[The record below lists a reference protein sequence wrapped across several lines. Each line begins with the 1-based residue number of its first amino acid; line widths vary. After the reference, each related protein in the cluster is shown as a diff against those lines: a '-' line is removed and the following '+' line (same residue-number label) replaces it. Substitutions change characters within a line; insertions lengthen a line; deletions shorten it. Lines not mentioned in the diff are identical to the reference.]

1 MKPSKKIVPA
11 QVVTKLYGM
20 QVSRRVALVKLGL
33 AGLTA
38 FEAGAATAQITQDW
52 PHKAV
57 RIVVPYSAGGSAD
70 TLGRMIADYLSISL
84 KQPFV
89 IDNKGGAG
97 GTLGSMAV
105 AKSPPDG
112 YTLVLSGIGSHVIA
126 PVQLNNGM
134 NPMKDFTHLALLGGP
149 PTALV
154 VNADLPVKD
163 IKGFMAY
170 VAASPKG
177 LSWGSPGLGTHAQLI
192 GELFAQ
198 SNKLNFV
205 HIGYKGAG
213 PAVMDLLGGQI
224 QAGFMTLRSASTHVQ
239 SGRLRVLAV
248 TSAKRLKDHP
258 EVPTFAELGFPKLTA
273 VTWFSLSGPPGMP
286 KNLANRINVN
296 VRKGLHTP
304 AVREQLVLEGVETQD
319 LDVDAF
325 NQFFRSEIE
334 VWSPLVRS
342 LQQPKV

>member
-1 MKPSKKIVPA
+1 MKPAERIIPKQALAKPDA
-11 QVVTKLYGM
+11 M
-20 QVSRRVALVKLGL
+20 QSLRRVALVKLSL
-33 AGLTA
+33 AGLA
-38 FEAGAATAQITQDW
+38 VFGVGAAAAQTPHDW
-52 PHKAV
+52 PQKAV

-70 TLGRMIADYLSISL
+70 TLGRMIADYLGNSL

-89 IDNKGGAG
+89 VDNKGGAG

-105 AKSPPDG
+105 AKALPDG

-126 PVQLNNGM
+126 PVQLNNSM

-149 PTALV
+149 PSALV

-163 IKGFMAY
+163 IKSFMAY
-170 VAASPKG
+170 VAASPQG

-198 SNKLNFV
+198 SNKLNLV

-224 QAGFMTLRSASTHVQ
+224 KAGFMTLRSASTHIQ

-248 TSAKRLKDHP
+248 TSSRRLKDYP
-258 EVPTFAELGFPKLTA
+258 DVPTFAELGYPRLTA
-273 VTWFSLSGPPGMP
+273 VTWFSLSGPAGMP
-286 KNLANRINVN
+286 KSLATRINTE

-304 AVREQLVLEGVETQD
+304 AIREQLALEGIETQD

-325 NQFFRSEIE
+325 NQFFRSEIDI
-334 VWSPLVRS
+334 WSPLAKS
-342 LQQPKV
+342 IQQPKS